1 MTYPS
6 PTQIPVTLI
15 AGYLGAGKTTLVNK
29 LLNSKKLPANTAVL
43 VNDFGDIN
51 IDEQLIKNDS
61 QVDNVIGLAN
71 GCICCSI
78 ADDLTAALEQVRAS
92 GVERVIL
99 ECSGVAEPAKARQQ
113 CYYPGFYPQAC
124 IVLVD
129 AQAHDQRCDD
139 KYVGVLA
146 RAQVQQADL
155 LVVTKTA
162 LNSQFQL
169 VALQPSVAVEDAGCL
184 DLVLGWQAQDFA
196 PDVHGDE
203 QQPHFAAKTWRITE
217 TVSSD
222 AVRAYLLGQPQSLQR
237 VKGYLQTH
245 EGIVEVQQVGRQIEI
260 HARPQLIKGSQEL
273 GLVFIG
279 YRGEELPQQAPLF

>member
-61 QVDNVIGLAN
+61 QADNVIGLAN

-99 ECSGVAEPAKARQQ
+99 ESVVVWLNLQKHASTATTRGFTPKPASYWWMPRPTISA
-113 CYYPGFYPQAC
+113 
-124 IVLVD
+124 VMTNTW
-129 AQAHDQRCDD
+129 AH
-139 KYVGVLA
+139 
-146 RAQVQQADL
+146 
-155 LVVTKTA
+155 
-162 LNSQFQL
+162 
-169 VALQPSVAVEDAGCL
+169 
-184 DLVLGWQAQDFA
+184 
-196 PDVHGDE
+196 
-203 QQPHFAAKTWRITE
+203 
-217 TVSSD
+217 
-222 AVRAYLLGQPQSLQR
+222 
-237 VKGYLQTH
+237 
-245 EGIVEVQQVGRQIEI
+245 
-260 HARPQLIKGSQEL
+260 
-273 GLVFIG
+273 
-279 YRGEELPQQAPLF
+279 

>member
-61 QVDNVIGLAN
+61 QADNVIGLAN

-139 KYVGVLA
+139 KYVGALA

-162 LNSQFQL
+162 LNPQFRL
-169 VALQPSVAVEDAGCL
+169 AL
-184 DLVLGWQAQDFA
+184 
-196 PDVHGDE
+196 
-203 QQPHFAAKTWRITE
+203 
-217 TVSSD
+217 
-222 AVRAYLLGQPQSLQR
+222 
-237 VKGYLQTH
+237 
-245 EGIVEVQQVGRQIEI
+245 
-260 HARPQLIKGSQEL
+260 
-273 GLVFIG
+273 
-279 YRGEELPQQAPLF
+279 PLK

>member
-61 QVDNVIGLAN
+61 QADNVIGLAN

-129 AQAHDQRCDD
+129 AQAHDQRCND
-139 KYVGVLA
+139 KYVGALA

-162 LNSQFQL
+162 LNPQFRLAQL
-169 VALQPSVAVEDAGCL
+169 LPSVAVEEAGCL
-184 DLVLGWQAQDFA
+184 DLLLGWRAQDYA
-196 PDVHGDE
+196 PDAPTE
-203 QQPHFAAKTWRITE
+203 EKLPHFAARTLHISE

-222 AVRAYLLGQPQSLQR
+222 AVRGYLRELPQSLQR
-237 VKGYLQTH
+237 VKGYLQTP
-245 EGIVEVQQVGRQIEI
+245 EGIVEVQQVGGQVEI
-260 HARPQLIKGSQEL
+260 HPRPQLTLGSTEL

-279 YRGEELPQQAPLF
+279 YRGEELPQQTPLF